1 MSVGQMIKLCRKE
14 KGLTQSELAE
24 LIGVSMQA
32 VSKWETDAG
41 MPDIS
46 QIVPLA
52 RVLGVSSDK
61 LLGIVESDEDA
72 DLVKLRKD
80 AGCHN
85 ISFGADEA
93 ARIYN
98 MTVPYFSAHPTNSEV
113 AFMCL
118 ESLTEL
124 ISSGGTDKSKA
135 ALMSECER
143 YGNCIFRYETD
154 ADRICKTYYVMSR
167 AYTLF
172 GDEEKANS
180 MLEKLPLVFGDRTY
194 WEAEFAFADKN
205 MPLALQ
211 KCKESFAEKA
221 RFISRCIRLARMIS
235 ETQDGK
241 AGLQYQADLNE
252 YMLNIINAFLS
263 CGDYI
268 PFRQIYQKT
277 SLLCQMVSQYTEL
290 DNADKALD
298 CAKQLIKARDDF
310 YDFLDNREDK
320 HCLMFV
326 EGDRDGD
333 WHATHER
340 IDGYV
345 SYAIDRLKTFPRF
358 SNENDLKYALNIK

>member
-14 KGLTQSELAE
+14 KGFTQSELAE

-80 AGCHN
+80 VGSHN

-124 ISSGGTDKSKA
+124 ISTSGTDQPKA
-135 ALMSECER
+135 ALISECER

-154 ADRICKTYYVMSR
+154 ADQICKTYYVMSR

-180 MLEKLPLVFGDRTY
+180 MLEKLPLVFGDRIY

-211 KCKESFAEKA
+211 KCKESFARKA

-235 ETQDGK
+235 ETQDGIV
-241 AGLQYQADLNE
+241 GLQYQVDLNE

-263 CGDYI
+263 GGIYI
-268 PFRQIYQKT
+268 PFRQIYQKA
-277 SLLCQMVSQYTEL
+277 SLLCQMVSQYKEL
-290 DNADKALD
+290 GNADKALD
-298 CAKQLIKARDDF
+298 CTKQIIKARDDY
-310 YDFLDNREDK
+310 YDFLDNRADK
-320 HCLMFV
+320 KCLMFI
-326 EGDRDGD
+326 EGDRDGE
-333 WHATHER
+333 WFATREK

-345 SYAIDRLKTFPRF
+345 SDTIERLKTFSRF
-358 SNENDLKYALNIK
+358 SNENDLRYALNIE